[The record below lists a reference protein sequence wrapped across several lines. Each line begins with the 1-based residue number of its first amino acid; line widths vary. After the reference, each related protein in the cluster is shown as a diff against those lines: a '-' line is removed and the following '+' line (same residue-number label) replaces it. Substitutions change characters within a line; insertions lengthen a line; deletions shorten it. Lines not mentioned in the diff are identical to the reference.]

1 MFTLL
6 KIKNNLVR
14 RFLATTREVQSRF
27 AKLWRTM
34 LEFWRTHRKS
44 ILAFG
49 LVLIVAGVLLPNINL
64 AHAEAAAAPSQDDGQ
79 KLLNAITPILRV
91 MRSLL
96 WPFLLLI
103 GNLLQNDILFGSGM
117 EQTLLKVWVQVRDI
131 VNILFVLILVGIA
144 LYNVVGGFQQ
154 DFHVKAVLPKFII
167 GLILVNFT
175 FLGVKVVLDG
185 INVISTGI
193 FALPQAVGITL
204 QQEQIEDKLCRAMY
218 TNDKGK
224 YAPTPTSDGKKL
236 VCLNQTVKG
245 TVNGKE
251 VDLAKFDRKN
261 NTDLADLNGYFN
273 TINSRNVA
281 VVLAL
286 NFEQIGQIGNIADG
300 LNDTEK
306 GEIKNLVANVLLSV
320 ILYIIYGSAFI
331 ALFVVLL
338 VRMIVLWIMIVLS
351 PLIVLMW
358 VLPGELKS
366 MMGGGGDDIKG
377 QFIKHAIVPIPVAI
391 SLAIGTVMLTALNS
405 SKFPTW
411 ALNQS
416 TWGMNL
422 FTSGISTFQ
431 QLLTAVA
438 CVGFIWKAVFDAMK
452 DTQASGIT
460 DGIKNFVGGMGKSI
474 AKLPLMAPM
483 FPIDAG
489 GKRASVMDIFLGA
502 KNIPNLVDQQAH
514 EHSRETF
521 SAAYGNNDKAV
532 GAVRTSANLKDLKKN
547 IRKVSA
553 ADFAREANQKALH
566 GYFKDHPNE
575 LPTMVGKYTD
585 SKTFLEDLEKGNVQP
600 NDMKLLGDRLG
611 YVDESK
617 AGAAKTAAQ
626 SEASKKLKKAL
637 MKGKS
642 GKDAEAEADKLVA
655 AYEQKQVNLNPDEK
669 KVMDAAIKSETVGAP
684 AAGILQK
691 LAKPEEPQVAVAK
704 QQQLAGLLDQ
714 ISAAKGQNAADK
726 AATLTAVEEQLKGM
740 QLNEEEKT
748 RMQGFLKAS
757 YSEAEMTGAGD
768 QVKKIYTPP
777 TPPPAPKAAGGAKPA
792 APAPSAPVTK
802 GAKPTFAV
810 TAKGEVVDGW
820 TWNGK
825 EWV

>member
-1 MFTLL
+1 
-6 KIKNNLVR
+6 
-14 RFLATTREVQSRF
+14 
-27 AKLWRTM
+27 
-34 LEFWRTHRKS
+34 
-44 ILAFG
+44 
-49 LVLIVAGVLLPNINL
+49 L
-64 AHAEAAAAPSQDDGQ
+64 AHAQGATPSQDDGQ

-204 QQEQIEDKLCRAMY
+204 QQEQIENELCRAMY
-218 TNDKGK
+218 TNDQGK
-224 YAPTPTSDGKKL
+224 YAVPATPSNGKKA

-245 TVNGKE
+245 IVNGKE
-251 VDLAKFDRKN
+251 VDLAKFDREN

-273 TINSRNVA
+273 SINSRNVA

-286 NFEQIGQIGNIADG
+286 NFEQIGKISMIADG
-300 LNDTEK
+300 LNDTEQAN
-306 GEIKNLVANVLLSV
+306 IKNLVANVLLSV

-331 ALFVVLL
+331 ALFAVLL

-377 QFIKHAIVPIPVAI
+377 QFIKHAIVPIPVAV
-391 SLAIGTVMLTALNS
+391 SLAIGTVMLSAL
-405 SKFPTW
+405 SKSEFPTW

-460 DGIKNFVGGMGKSI
+460 DGIKNFVGGMGKTI

-532 GAVRTSANLKDLKKN
+532 GAVRTSANLKDLKNN

-553 ADFAREANQKALH
+553 ADFVREANQKALH
-566 GYFKDHPNE
+566 EYFKTHRNE
-575 LPTMVGKYTD
+575 LPLVGGHTQDTLLTALK
-585 SKTFLEDLEKGNVQP
+585 EGNVTP
-600 NDMKLLGDRLG
+600 TDMNLLGDKLG

-617 AGAAKTAAQ
+617 AGAAKTTAQ
-626 SEASKKLKKAL
+626 SDASKKLKKAL

-655 AYEQKQVNLNPDEK
+655 AYEQKQGTLSPGDKAVMEK
-669 KVMDAAIKSETVGAP
+669 AIKSETVDAS

-691 LAKPEEPQVAVAK
+691 LAKPEDAQAAGAK
-704 QQQLAGLLDQ
+704 QQKLAGLLDQ

-726 AATLTAVEEQLKGM
+726 AATLTAVENQLKGM
-740 QLNEEEKT
+740 QLNDEEKG
-748 RMQGFLKAS
+748 RMQEYLKAN
-757 YSEAEMTGAGD
+757 YSEAEMGSNKTAKD
-768 QVKKIYTPP
+768 IYTKPP
-777 TPPPAPKAAGGAKPA
+777 TPPPAPKAAGGAKPTA
-792 APAPSAPVTK
+792 AAK
-802 GAKPTFAV
+802 GALGTESNPLAFDAAQVKSV
-810 TAKGEVVDGW
+810 TPGASVTIGADGKYYR
-820 TWNGK
+820 TK
-825 EWV
+825 